1 MQVLKLHFCAE
12 VRLVTFKM
20 KSDMFWRQLCLL
32 FGYPLSLLWGHSGL
46 SPKLLAG
53 MLNFGNGLKAELKE
67 GFLWLTVGGKQGKPS
82 AAGRR
87 REGGFLPSSGIRVV
101 ERG

>member
-1 MQVLKLHFCAE
+1 
-12 VRLVTFKM
+12 M
-20 KSDMFWRQLCLL
+20 KSDIFWRQLCLL
-32 FGYPLSLLWGHSGL
+32 FGYPLSLLWGRSGL

-67 GFLWLTVGGKQGKPS
+67 GFLLWLTVGGKQGKPS

-87 REGGFLPSSGIRVV
+87 REAGFLPSSGIRVV